1 MYLEYYK
8 KKEEQNCFLKKNNQ
22 PKKRV
27 EAKNEKH
34 WRKLRRI
41 YFHRFFEDCFHHRKT
56 FNWVKTSVASRYNT
70 AKPLIG
76 RAHTHTHTH
85 TRAQR
90 SSQLFSRCRF
100 DRLIALLHPPLT
112 KEKERERE
120 TLVFVTRTVFT
131 YGFISLVSP
140 DHAIQ
145 FRRVSW
151 RGPWSKGPPTTKS
164 KFPLEQW
171 KYASIKENARTDGII
186 TLLLARLAS
195 HDISHFKYF
204 CVDGNL
210 SFEQVEFNP
219 RFERN

>member
-112 KEKERERE
+112 KEKEKERERPSCSSRE
-120 TLVFVTRTVFT
+120 RYLRTALSV
-131 YGFISLVSP
+131 SL
-140 DHAIQ
+140 A
-145 FRRVSW
+145 
-151 RGPWSKGPPTTKS
+151 PTTLFNFVG
-164 KFPLEQW
+164 FP
-171 KYASIKENARTDGII
+171 DGD
-186 TLLLARLAS
+186 LDRKARLRP
-195 HDISHFKYF
+195 
-204 CVDGNL
+204 N
-210 SFEQVEFNP
+210 
-219 RFERN
+219 RNFPWNSENTRVLRKTRGQTE